1 MQLQVGMDSFQWKT
15 SLSTVPSIEHWHSD
29 SYFLA
34 GGKRAR
40 DEGMRICM
48 DEHVHGMMVAVDKV
62 KVVHVVAAKDRP
74 SMRNG
79 PL

>member
-1 MQLQVGMDSFQWKT
+1 MQ
-15 SLSTVPSIEHWHSD
+15 ID
-29 SYFLA
+29 SYFLDDTV